1 MKCRGIRGAT
11 TVESNT
17 REALAAA
24 TKELLGKIVEANGI
38 RQDDVAFIFFT
49 AAQDLDA
56 AFPAAAAR
64 EMGFTEVALE
74 CCNEM
79 KVPGSLPR
87 CLRITV
93 LVNTDKSLEELEHIY
108 IHGAETL
115 RSWNRPSK
123 K

>member
-1 MKCRGIRGAT
+1 VKCRGIRGAT
-11 TVESNT
+11 TVDSNT

-24 TKELLGKIVEANGI
+24 TRELLGKIVEANDI
-38 RQDDVAFIFFT
+38 RQEDVAFMFFT
-49 AAQDLDA
+49 TTQDLDA
-56 AFPAAAAR
+56 AFPAATAR

-79 KVPGSLPR
+79 KVPGSLPQ

-93 LVNTDKSLEELEHIY
+93 LVNTEKRPEELEHVY

-115 RSWNRPSK
+115 RTWNRPSRK
-123 K
+123 

>member
-49 AAQDLDA
+49 ATQDLDA